1 VAAKAVA
8 LLDDAGLED
17 ALSFACAVAA
27 LQCSRAGAVP
37 PTLADVDRLL
47 ATRT

>member
-1 VAAKAVA
+1 MDEPA
-8 LLDDAGLED
+8 LED

-27 LQCSRAGAVP
+27 LQCSHAGAVP
-37 PTLADVDRLL
+37 PTLDEVDKFW